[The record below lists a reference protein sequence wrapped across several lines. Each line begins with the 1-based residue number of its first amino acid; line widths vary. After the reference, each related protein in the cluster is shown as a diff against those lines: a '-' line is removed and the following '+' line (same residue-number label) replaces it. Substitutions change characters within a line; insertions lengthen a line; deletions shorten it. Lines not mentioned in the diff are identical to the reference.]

1 MIKERNELATSA
13 LSGLFDFW
21 RTKHCG
27 EKPPVASTIAP
38 ADLRL
43 WKDNIVIFEV
53 IGDGEYVYSYYGQAL
68 ATAFGHSRLG
78 ATLDELPTE
87 QRAILLPEYE
97 TVRREK
103 IPVTRIYTADFDG
116 VIRSWER
123 LALPLSSDGQI
134 IDKLL
139 VAAYELDP
147 DIADL
152 ARAIATDIGND
163 DGSGEIGRNDTPDPA
178 PPDSAPLSEDIIVP
192 IVEAAHT
199 PEPEPE
205 EEPRPAHSGM
215 LVDAGIPSLDLMGLA
230 KPRTAQASDAVGSE
244 SGPDTETKTDR
255 DTMTASTGISA

>member
-68 ATAFGHSRLG
+68 AAAFGHSRLG

-103 IPVTRIYTADFDG
+103 IPVTRIYTADFSG

-147 DIADL
+147 DVADL
-152 ARAIATDIGND
+152 ARAIATDAGNND
-163 DGSGEIGRNDTPDPA
+163 DSGEN
-178 PPDSAPLSEDIIVP
+178 PDSAPVSGHIIAPV
-192 IVEAAHT
+192 VEAEPT
-199 PEPEPE
+199 PGLEPE
-205 EEPRPAHSGM
+205 EELAPPHSGM
-215 LVDAGIPSLDLMGLA
+215 LVDAGIPSLDLAGLA
-230 KPRTAQASDAVGSE
+230 KPDTGKASEAVDSE
-244 SGPDTETKTDR
+244 TETDR
-255 DTMTASTGISA
+255 DTMTASTGVSA